1 LREEAKELTSSETL
15 LKRSD
20 LISRSGPQ
28 TRACSRQE
36 VILKRSAPQA
46 QREETM
52 REINVKSIT
61 EKVRELCMEANTDL
75 GGDVLQAFDRA
86 MEKEESPLGLEI
98 LKELKENARIAK
110 EERVAMC
117 QDTGFAVIFMELGQD
132 VHLVGGDLKEAIFEG
147 VRRGYRDGY
156 LRKSI
161 CHPFT
166 RANTGDNTPAII
178 HTEIVPGDKVKVIVA
193 PKGGGSEN
201 MSRVVMLTPSD
212 GVEGIKRFVVQ
223 RVKESGSN
231 PCPPTIVGVGIGG
244 TFEQAALL
252 AKKSLLRSLGSKN
265 PDPELEKLES
275 EILTEINKLGIGPQG
290 LGGRTTSLAV
300 HILMMP
306 CHIASFP
313 LAVNIQCHAQRHKEA
328 II

>member
-1 LREEAKELTSSETL
+1 
-15 LKRSD
+15 
-20 LISRSGPQ
+20 
-28 TRACSRQE
+28 
-36 VILKRSAPQA
+36 
-46 QREETM
+46 M
-52 REINVKSIT
+52 REINVKLIT
-61 EKVRELCMEANTDL
+61 EKVRDVCMEANTDL
-75 GGDVLQAFDRA
+75 GEDVLEAFDRA
-86 MEKEESPLGLEI
+86 IQKEESSLGVEI
-98 LKELKENARIAK
+98 LKELKENARIARDEK
-110 EERVAMC
+110 VAIC
-117 QDTGFAVIFMELGQD
+117 QDTGFAVVFIELGQD
-132 VHLVGGDLKEAIFEG
+132 VHLGGGGRKEAIFEG
-147 VRRGYRDGY
+147 VRQGYRDGY

-178 HTEIVPGDKVKVIVA
+178 HTEIVPGDQIKITVA

-212 GVEGIKRFVVQ
+212 GIEGIKRYVVQ

-244 TFEQAALL
+244 TFELAAFL
-252 AKKSLLRSLGSKN
+252 AKKSLLRPLGSKN
-265 PDPELEKLES
+265 PDTELDQLEF

-313 LAVNIQCHAQRHKEA
+313 LAVNIQCHAQRHKEV

>member
-1 LREEAKELTSSETL
+1 
-15 LKRSD
+15 
-20 LISRSGPQ
+20 
-28 TRACSRQE
+28 
-36 VILKRSAPQA
+36 
-46 QREETM
+46 M
-52 REINVKSIT
+52 REINVQLIT
-61 EKVRELCMEANTDL
+61 AKVRDLCMEANTNL
-75 GGDVLQAFDRA
+75 GQDVLQAFDKA
-86 MEKEESPLGLEI
+86 MEREESPLGVEI
-98 LKELKENARIAK
+98 LKELKENARIAR
-110 EERVAMC
+110 EENVPIC
-117 QDTGFAVIFMELGQD
+117 QDTGFAVVFVELGQD
-132 VHLVGGDLKEAIFEG
+132 VHLVGGNLNSAIQEG
-147 VRRGYRDGY
+147 VRQGYKDGY

-178 HTEIVPGDKVKVIVA
+178 HTELVPGEEVKITVA

-252 AKKSLLRSLGSKN
+252 AKRSLLRPLGSKN
-265 PDPELEKLES
+265 PDPELDKLEVG
-275 EILTEINKLGIGPQG
+275 ILNEINKLGIGPQG

-300 HILMMP
+300 HIIMMP

-313 LAVNIQCHAQRHKEA
+313 LAVNIQCHAQRHKEV

>member
-1 LREEAKELTSSETL
+1 
-15 LKRSD
+15 
-20 LISRSGPQ
+20 
-28 TRACSRQE
+28 
-36 VILKRSAPQA
+36 
-46 QREETM
+46 M
-52 REINVKSIT
+52 REVNVKVIT
-61 EKVRELCMEANTDL
+61 EKVRALCMEANTDL
-75 GGDVLQAFDRA
+75 GEDVLQAFDQA
-86 MEKEESPLGLEI
+86 IEKEESPLGIEI

-110 EERVAMC
+110 EERVAIC
-117 QDTGFAVIFMELGQD
+117 QDTGFAVIFLELGQD
-132 VHLVGGDLKEAIFEG
+132 VHLVGGGLREAIFEG
-147 VRRGYRDGY
+147 VRQGYRDGF

-178 HTEIVPGDKVKVIVA
+178 HTEIVPGEKVKITVA

-252 AKKSLLRSLGSKN
+252 GKKSLLRPLGSKN
-265 PDPELEKLES
+265 PDPELDKLES
-275 EILTEINKLGIGPQG
+275 EILNEINQLGIGPQG

>member
-1 LREEAKELTSSETL
+1 
-15 LKRSD
+15 
-20 LISRSGPQ
+20 
-28 TRACSRQE
+28 
-36 VILKRSAPQA
+36 
-46 QREETM
+46 M
-52 REINVKSIT
+52 REIDVKRIT
-61 EKVRELCMEANTDL
+61 EKVRGLCIDANTDL
-75 GGDVLQAFDRA
+75 GEDVLQAFDQA
-86 MEKEESPLGLEI
+86 MEKEESPLGVEI
-98 LKELKENARIAK
+98 LKELKENARLARDEK
-110 EERVAMC
+110 VAIC

-132 VHLVGGDLKEAIFEG
+132 VHLVGGDLREAIFEG
-147 VRRGYRDGY
+147 VRQGYRDGY

-178 HTEIVPGDKVKVIVA
+178 HTEIVRGDKVKITVA

-252 AKKSLLRSLGSKN
+252 AKKSLLRPLGSKN

-275 EILTEINKLGIGPQG
+275 EILTGINKLGIGPQG

-306 CHIASFP
+306 CHIASLP
-313 LAVNIQCHAQRHKEA
+313 LAVNIQCHVQRHKEA

>member
-1 LREEAKELTSSETL
+1 
-15 LKRSD
+15 
-20 LISRSGPQ
+20 
-28 TRACSRQE
+28 
-36 VILKRSAPQA
+36 
-46 QREETM
+46 M
-52 REINVKSIT
+52 REIDVKLIT
-61 EKVRELCMEANTDL
+61 EKVRELCIIANTDL
-75 GGDVLQAFDRA
+75 GEDVLQAIDRA
-86 MEKEESPLGLEI
+86 MEKEESPLGIEI
-98 LKELKENARIAK
+98 LKELKENAQIAM
-110 EERVAMC
+110 EEKVAIC
-117 QDTGFAVIFMELGQD
+117 QDTGFAVVFIELGQD
-132 VHLVGGDLKEAIFEG
+132 VHLVGGSLKEAIFEG
-147 VRRGYRDGY
+147 VRQGYRDGY

-178 HTEIVPGDKVKVIVA
+178 HTEIVPGDQLKITVA

-212 GVEGIKRFVVQ
+212 GIDGIKRYVVE

-244 TFEQAALL
+244 TFEMAAIL
-252 AKKSLLRSLGSKN
+252 AKKSLLRPLGSKN
-265 PDPELEKLES
+265 EDPELDRLEF
-275 EILTEINKLGIGPQG
+275 EILEEINRLGIGPQG

-313 LAVNIQCHAQRHKEA
+313 LAVNIQCHAQRHKE
-328 II
+328 IVI

>member
-1 LREEAKELTSSETL
+1 
-15 LKRSD
+15 
-20 LISRSGPQ
+20 
-28 TRACSRQE
+28 
-36 VILKRSAPQA
+36 
-46 QREETM
+46 M
-52 REINVKSIT
+52 REINVRLIT
-61 EKVRELCMEANTDL
+61 EKVRELCMEANTNL
-75 GGDVLQAFDRA
+75 GEDVLQAFDGA
-86 MEKEESPLGLEI
+86 MKKEESPLGLEI

-110 EERVAMC
+110 EEKVAMC

-147 VRRGYRDGY
+147 VRQGYRDGY

-178 HTEIVPGDKVKVIVA
+178 HTEIVSGDEVKITVA

-201 MSRVVMLTPSD
+201 MSRVMMLTPSD
-212 GVEGIKRFVVQ
+212 GVEGIKRYVLQ

-231 PCPPTIVGVGIGG
+231 PCPPTIVGIGIGG
-244 TFEQAALL
+244 TFEEAALL
-252 AKKSLLRSLGSKN
+252 AKKSLLRLLGSKN
-265 PDPELEKLES
+265 PDPELDQLEFDL
-275 EILTEINKLGIGPQG
+275 LTEINKLGIGPQG

-328 II
+328 VI

>member
-1 LREEAKELTSSETL
+1 
-15 LKRSD
+15 
-20 LISRSGPQ
+20 
-28 TRACSRQE
+28 
-36 VILKRSAPQA
+36 
-46 QREETM
+46 M
-52 REINVKSIT
+52 REIDVKLIT
-61 EKVRELCMEANTDL
+61 EKVRDLCMKANTDL
-75 GGDVLQAFDRA
+75 GEDVLQAFDRA
-86 MEKEESPLGLEI
+86 MGKEESPLGVEI

-110 EERVAMC
+110 EEKVPIC
-117 QDTGFAVIFMELGQD
+117 QDTGFAILFIELGQD
-132 VHLVGGDLKEAIFEG
+132 VHLVGGNLNEAIQEG
-147 VRRGYRDGY
+147 VRQGYKDGY

-178 HTEIVPGDKVKVIVA
+178 HTEVVAGDKIKITVA

-201 MSRVVMLTPSD
+201 MSRVTMLTPSD
-212 GVEGIKRFVVQ
+212 GIEGIKRFVIQ

-244 TFEQAALL
+244 NLEQVALL

-265 PDPELEKLES
+265 PDPELDQLES
-275 EILTEINKLGIGPQG
+275 EILTEINQLGIGPQG

-313 LAVNIQCHAQRHKEA
+313 LAVNIQCHVQRHKET

>member
-1 LREEAKELTSSETL
+1 
-15 LKRSD
+15 
-20 LISRSGPQ
+20 
-28 TRACSRQE
+28 
-36 VILKRSAPQA
+36 
-46 QREETM
+46 M
-52 REINVKSIT
+52 REINVKLIT
-61 EKVRELCMEANTDL
+61 EKVRDLCMKANTDL
-75 GGDVLQAFDRA
+75 GEDVLQAFDRA
-86 MEKEESPLGLEI
+86 MEKEASPLGMEI

-110 EERVAMC
+110 EENVPIC
-117 QDTGFAVIFMELGQD
+117 QDTGFAIIFVELGQE
-132 VHLVGGDLKEAIFEG
+132 VHLVGGDLNEAIQEG
-147 VRRGYRDGY
+147 VRQGYRDGY

-166 RANTGDNTPAII
+166 RANTGDNTPAIMHI
-178 HTEIVPGDKVKVIVA
+178 EVIPGDKVKIIVA

-212 GVEGIKRFVVQ
+212 GVEGIIRYVVQ

-231 PCPPTIVGVGIGG
+231 PCPPTIVGIGIGG
-244 TFEQAALL
+244 TFEQASLL
-252 AKKSLLRSLGSKN
+252 AKKSLLRPIGSEN
-265 PDPELEKLES
+265 PDPELDKLES
-275 EILTEINKLGIGPQG
+275 EILTEINQLGIGPQG

-328 II
+328 EI